1 MGIKSLWVQNNTL
14 RESALFKNW
23 SIRNKVLMISFVSI
37 IGFVI
42 YLVANYVV
50 SASTDRYLT
59 SISENDFPV
68 FETVNET
75 AISVSA
81 LKITFSAAVDTGET
95 AELDNARV
103 MYEKISLNLKNI
115 ARLSPSNAE
124 QVDAIQ
130 RELDNYFS
138 ASKQIAEGL
147 MHESIDA
154 DTLSKLVPQINAN
167 FSTLENELEQLRES
181 VKSRFSNRLEQ
192 VKDENGAAW
201 NIGAVLS
208 LVIILIL
215 VVFSIYV
222 TRMLTR
228 GLNHAVLVADKIA
241 EGEWNTVINIDSNDE
256 TGHLLG
262 AISTMRDRLK
272 SRTEEDHR
280 KERLQSQIADL
291 NERMRGDQ
299 GIDELCR
306 NILDYVTPTTKCQ
319 IGAIYF
325 YESEIGL
332 LSLIGSYAFTHRK
345 GIQNHYKLGE
355 SLVGQVALE
364 KKQMCISHLPENY
377 MTIHSGLG
385 SATPRNVLLT
395 PILYESNLMAVVE
408 LGSVEPIDECSMLF
422 LASVMD
428 SIGIAINSV
437 LSRIKLA
444 EMLDKT
450 QKQAESMERQQEE
463 LRASNEELEE
473 QTIALRASEENLQ
486 AQQEELRVTNEELSE
501 QAKILEKQK
510 HEMLVQNHALEK
522 AQNILREKSEA
533 LELSSKY
540 KSEFLSTMSHELRT
554 PLNSIL
560 ILSNNLASNKKGN
573 LDTKQIE
580 HCEVIHSAGSDL
592 LSLINDILDLSKV
605 EEGKLQLVLEDLP
618 IEIIR
623 RNIQLNFDHVA
634 KTKNIEFGITIQDN
648 LPKSIITDRQRLEQI
663 LKNLLSNSFKFTQ
676 TGGVYLDIARPS
688 LDMSLEGTNLSPAT
702 TIALTVR
709 DTGIG
714 IPKEK
719 QQLVFEAF
727 QQADGTTSRKYGGT
741 GLGLTI
747 SRQLAKL
754 LKGDLRI
761 TQSATGQ
768 GSSFTLFIPDVA
780 IIEGAE
786 NLTQKSAEENPHP
799 ISTQANLESNTSPS
813 KAAVLSASPQNSIAQ
828 NSDAD
833 SKPQKVAA
841 NPQHEKVVL
850 IIEDD
855 TQFAGLLADLA
866 QEHDIATH
874 ICNDGESGIAYAI
887 AHRPGAI
894 ILDVGLPDLD
904 GFQVME
910 RLRQHKNTQTIPVHF
925 ISGSDSS
932 DKAMAMGAYDFLKK
946 PISRDKIADSFSKI
960 EQALKAQFNC
970 ILIIEDNEI
979 AHQDI
984 VATFQNKNLEIVSA
998 YTAEEGIVA
1007 LKNKNYDFM
1016 ILDLDLPDMDG
1027 FTFLEKIN
1035 ADSSIAPVPV
1045 IVYTARDLMRNEEAK
1060 LRKYADRII
1069 LKTPQSS
1076 ERLLNEASLFF
1087 NWLDNSNKDI
1097 AKQKILEP
1105 IDHRADIFKG
1115 KKLLVVDDDMRNIY
1129 SLTVVLEEKG
1139 FDIEIAM
1146 NGREA
1151 VDALNAAPDKDM
1163 VLMDIMMPEMDGY
1176 EAMTEI
1182 RKNPKFAKL
1191 PIIALTAKAMKNDR
1205 QKCIEAGANDYI
1217 TKPIEADKLLSLMR
1231 VWLHKH

>member
-1 MGIKSLWVQNNTL
+1 M
-14 RESALFKNW
+14 FKNW
-23 SIRNKVLMISFVSI
+23 TIRNKVLMISFVSI
-37 IGFVI
+37 VGFVI

-50 SASTDRYLT
+50 SASTDNYLS
-59 SISENDFPV
+59 SIKENDFPV
-68 FETVNET
+68 FEIVNET
-75 AISVSA
+75 SIAVST
-81 LKITFSAAVDTGET
+81 LKMTFSAAVDTGEVSELET
-95 AELDNARV
+95 AKTI
-103 MYEKISLNLKNI
+103 YEKIGRDLKKI
-115 ARLSPSNAE
+115 ARLSPSHAE
-124 QVDAIQ
+124 PIDKIQ
-130 RELDNYFS
+130 HELDSYFS
-138 ASKQIAEGL
+138 ASNQVADGM
-147 MHESIDA
+147 MH
-154 DTLSKLVPQINAN
+154 DTVDSDVLLKLVPQIDSN
-167 FSTLENELEQLRES
+167 FSALDVALKSLRET
-181 VKSRFSNRLEQ
+181 VKYSFSNRLDQ
-192 VKDENGAAW
+192 VKNENSAAW
-201 NIGAVLS
+201 RVGALLS
-208 LVIILIL
+208 LVIILVL

-228 GLNHAVLVADKIA
+228 GLNHAVVVADKIA
-241 EGEWNTVINIDSNDE
+241 EGEWNTIINIDSNDE

-299 GIDELCR
+299 DIDELCR
-306 NILDYVTPTTKCQ
+306 NILDYVTPTTHCQ

-325 YESEIGL
+325 YENEIGL

-395 PILYESNLMAVVE
+395 PILYESNLMAVIE
-408 LGSVEPIDECSMLF
+408 LGSVEAIDEFSMLF
-422 LASVMD
+422 LQSVMD

-437 LSRIKLA
+437 LSRVKLA

-473 QTIALRASEENLQ
+473 QTKALRASEENLQ

-510 HEMLVQNHALEK
+510 YEMGVQNQALEK
-522 AQNILREKSEA
+522 AQNILKEKSEA

-560 ILSNNLASNKKGN
+560 ILSNNLAGNKKGN
-573 LDTKQIE
+573 LDAKQIE

-618 IEIIR
+618 IDIIR
-623 RNIQLNFDHVA
+623 RNIQLNFEHVA
-634 KTKNIEFGITIQDN
+634 KAKNIEFGINIQDN

-786 NLTQKSAEENPHP
+786 ILKQESSSNITHETPAQSAQG
-799 ISTQANLESNTSPS
+799 TKESMQTSP
-813 KAAVLSASPQNSIAQ
+813 AVSEPIPQSTVVE
-828 NSDAD
+828 
-833 SKPQKVAA
+833 PQKVAA

-855 TQFAGLLADLA
+855 SQFASLLADLA
-866 QEHDIATH
+866 QEHGIATH
-874 ICNDGESGIAYAI
+874 ICSDGESGIAYAMS
-887 AHRPGAI
+887 HRPGAI

-925 ISGSDSS
+925 ISGSESS
-932 DKAMAMGAYDFLKK
+932 DKAMAMGAYEFLKK
-946 PISRDKIADSFSKI
+946 PVSRDKIADSFSKI
-960 EQALKAQFNC
+960 ELALKAQFNC
-970 ILIIEDNEI
+970 ILIIEDNKI

-998 YTAEEGIVA
+998 YTGEEGIAA
-1007 LKNKNYDFM
+1007 LKEKNYDFM

-1045 IVYTARDLMRNEEAK
+1045 IVYTAKDLMRNEEAK

-1076 ERLLNEASLFF
+1076 ERLLNEASLFL

-1139 FDIEIAM
+1139 FDIEVAM

-1176 EAMTEI
+1176 EAMAEI

-1231 VWLHKH
+1231 VWLHKR